1 MSDFD
6 LYYSDN
12 PWEAVDKN
20 QRTFYDPALVNMF
33 RQQSVFTPA
42 IRFAINMTAAPV
54 SAKTM
59 KITQL
64 LDPHPDYTAL
74 SLRQLWLPAAHI
86 DSREVSVTFE
96 RYGGKV
102 AYHKYDDMV
111 TYWQQD
117 GQKGL
122 LRILNSALG
131 FHMVSVLDYVAR
143 NAHISGALT
152 TGYVLY
158 GGNATSFGDIA
169 GADKMTLDTT
179 MDIRLGMQM
188 REVTSVEGAFA
199 QGSVLCLTT
208 PGVIYDL
215 QLEAEANNRDWT
227 SITEALQLASRLRY
241 EVGEYK
247 GVRFVSNPRLVL
259 WNCGEIIAQ
268 APVTAAINA
277 GDGAPAAGT
286 KVDGTYQVGQATA
299 DIKNYVD
306 VGSFITGS
314 LTNFVVGDMI
324 TIHVTRTSGNGVTNG
339 VDFTEGTLHNRRI
352 VSKDTVNGRITLDLP
367 VMVDMNTDLGG
378 GVYAYV
384 TKATH
389 VHASI
394 FIGGPQGI
402 VSGVGQPPRLY
413 TPPPVDDFVSIHRF
427 SWDAYIGYQPYAPEV
442 FEVMFTSGSVRI
454 KGATTVQA
462 ATTS

>member
-12 PWEAVDKN
+12 PWESVDKN
-20 QRTFYDPALVNMF
+20 QRTWYDPLLVNMY
-33 RQQSVFTPA
+33 RQRSVFTPA
-42 IRFAINMTAAPV
+42 IRFAINMTAEPIT
-54 SAKTM
+54 AKTM

-86 DSREVSVTFE
+86 DSREVSVTFS

-111 TYWQQD
+111 TYWKQD
-117 GQKGL
+117 NQRGL
-122 LRILNSALG
+122 QRILNSALG

-143 NAHISGALT
+143 NAHIGGAIN

-158 GGNATSFGDIA
+158 GGDATDFSDIA
-169 GADKMTLDTT
+169 GTDKLTLTT
-179 MDIRLGMQM
+179 CKDIRLGMEM
-188 REVTSVEGAFA
+188 REVASVEGAFA
-199 QGSVLCLTT
+199 GGAVLCLTS

-215 QLEAEANNRDWT
+215 QAEADSNGEDWN
-227 SITEALQLASRLRY
+227 SLTEVLQMPSRLRY

-247 GVRFVSNPRLVL
+247 GVRFISNPRLVL

-277 GDGAPAAGT
+277 GDGAPASGT
-286 KVDGTYQVGQATA
+286 TVDGTYTVGQSTA
-299 DIKNYVD
+299 GIKNYID
-306 VGSFITGS
+306 LGTFITGALS
-314 LTNFVVGDMI
+314 NISVGDIISVHI
-324 TIHVTRTSGNGVTNG
+324 TRVATYGVTNG
-339 VDFTEGTLHNRRI
+339 VDFQEGTLHNRRVI
-352 VSKDTVNGRITLDLP
+352 SKDAVNGRLTLDLP
-367 VMVDMNTDLGG
+367 IMIDMNTDLGG
-378 GVYAYV
+378 GVFAYV
-384 TKATH
+384 TKATNI
-389 VHASI
+389 HASI

-413 TPPPVDDFVSIHRF
+413 TPPPVDDFTSIYRF

-442 FEVMFTSGSVRI
+442 FEVVFTSGSHRI

-462 ATTS
+462 ATAS